1 MPPYLPLK
9 ERLPRKPKMESQS
22 QKESKLKEAGLSEIR
37 ISAFTEGGGSD
48 PYPRCRRR
56 GDRGQ
61 LGQSAFIH

>member
-1 MPPYLPLK
+1 
-9 ERLPRKPKMESQS
+9 MESQS